1 MFGRYANKRKCPMT
15 YQKTSDSKTVTI
27 SKASVAVADAF
38 IPKKNLFLVSELVT
52 GPKK

>member
-1 MFGRYANKRKCPMT
+1 METPNDLSENVRLKP
-15 YQKTSDSKTVTI
+15 VTI
-27 SKASVAVADAF
+27 SKGSVAVADAL